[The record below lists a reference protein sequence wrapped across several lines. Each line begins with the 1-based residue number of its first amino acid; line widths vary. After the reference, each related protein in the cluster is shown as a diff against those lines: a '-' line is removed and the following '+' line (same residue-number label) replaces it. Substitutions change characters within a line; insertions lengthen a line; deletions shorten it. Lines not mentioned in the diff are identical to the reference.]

1 MEPDSHFDFSIIV
14 ATDKKGGIAK
24 TVPPSFQSDIPWKI
38 KEDLCFYKSVTTY
51 NPHCQPNVIIMGRKT
66 FESMPSIAFADRINI
81 VLSTTIEKNIIGTD
95 IRWAKSWDNVFDI
108 LRSVRITYPKSKFFI
123 IGGRELI
130 VHALQNFG
138 ISAIYWTYINHD
150 YECDIVIPIQTD
162 SIMENSRQYSY
173 VALDHNINK
182 NVSVVV
188 KVQNV
193 LSDDIQFVN
202 NSVDQS
208 YLSIL
213 QKLQHVK
220 MRQTRND
227 PTYAL
232 FGERMVFDVSDTVPL
247 LSTKKVNVEAV
258 MEELLF
264 FIRGDTDTRKLE
276 AVGVNIWKENTSK
289 QFMEKIG
296 LKNIP
301 IKFMG
306 PMYGYQWRHF
316 NAPYNPNND
325 ANIGGIDQLADVIH
339 LLKTDPYSRRIMMTT
354 YNPSQAREGVLYPCH
369 GIITQFFIE
378 DNGSLSCQTY
388 QRSADFCVGV
398 PFNMASYGILIHII
412 AHIVDRKPGRLIMIF
427 GDTHM
432 YSKHDSLANVQL
444 SRETMMYPECKFRI
458 SAECP
463 KNIDSV
469 KREHL
474 IVENYKSHPYIP
486 YQFIA

>member
-1 MEPDSHFDFSIIV
+1 
-14 ATDKKGGIAK
+14 
-24 TVPPSFQSDIPWKI
+24 
-38 KEDLCFYKSVTTY
+38 
-51 NPHCQPNVIIMGRKT
+51 
-66 FESMPSIAFADRINI
+66 
-81 VLSTTIEKNIIGTD
+81 
-95 IRWAKSWDNVFDI
+95 
-108 LRSVRITYPKSKFFI
+108 
-123 IGGRELI
+123 
-130 VHALQNFG
+130 
-138 ISAIYWTYINHD
+138 
-150 YECDIVIPIQTD
+150 
-162 SIMENSRQYSY
+162 
-173 VALDHNINK
+173 
-182 NVSVVV
+182 
-188 KVQNV
+188 
-193 LSDDIQFVN
+193 
-202 NSVDQS
+202 
-208 YLSIL
+208 
-213 QKLQHVK
+213 
-220 MRQTRND
+220 
-227 PTYAL
+227 
-232 FGERMVFDVSDTVPL
+232 MVFDVSDTVPL